1 MQYDKHKMACNILKE
16 IDKNPG
22 NYLII
27 HYSCESFYDITDGR
41 TPRITSIAIYDY
53 FSAQTDSFSI
63 HKTAEKAHIGLN
75 EIEENYDLLE
85 KKMLE
90 EYFQYV
96 REHGGKKWIHWNMRD
111 INYGFKA
118 IEHRFEVLG
127 GTPVVISDTDKVD
140 LARILIQKYGRTYIG
155 HPRMESLIRYNGIK
169 AKDYLKGAEEAEAF
183 ANKEYIKLHQSTLRK
198 VDVFANILNLAIQG
212 TLKVQSKWYEIY
224 GISPQGFFEYCQS
237 QWWIQLI
244 WTIVTL
250 FLGAW
255 IGKLL

>member
-1 MQYDKHKMACNILKE
+1 
-16 IDKNPG
+16 
-22 NYLII
+22 
-27 HYSCESFYDITDGR
+27 
-41 TPRITSIAIYDY
+41 
-53 FSAQTDSFSI
+53 
-63 HKTAEKAHIGLN
+63 
-75 EIEENYDLLE
+75 
-85 KKMLE
+85 
-90 EYFQYV
+90 
-96 REHGGKKWIHWNMRD
+96 MRD

-127 GTPVVISDTDKVD
+127 GTPVVIRDTDKVD
-140 LARILIQKYGRTYIG
+140 LARILIQKYGRTYIE
-155 HPRMESLIRYNGIK
+155 HPRMETLIRYNGIK

-198 VDVFANILNLAIQG
+198 VDAFANILNMAIQG

-237 QWWIQLI
+237 QWWSQLI
-244 WTIVTL
+244 WTMITL